1 MNYIFDNAV
10 EPLSTQRLDSLAM
23 LYDERTISFLE
34 RIGVR
39 VGWHCLEVGSGH
51 GSIASWLA
59 SRVDDDGS
67 VLATDIDPR
76 FLQSVRRRNIEVR
89 RHDIS
94 LDPLPPDRFDLIHA
108 RLVLIHV
115 VNPWRAVERLIAALK
130 PGGLLLIEDFDP
142 SLVRRDLSCAC
153 ASDAALCNKV
163 FATMRVLMTER
174 GLDVD
179 FARNLYSRLIA
190 MGLVDVAME
199 GHVAVRPGGSIGA
212 RLDQANLAQ
221 ISEEAI
227 ARKLLTLA
235 EVERMAAAL
244 ESNEFAVLSPVMFSA
259 WGRKQGY

>member
-10 EPLSTQRLDSLAM
+10 ESLSAQRLDSIAM

-39 VGWHCLEVGSGH
+39 AGWHCLEVGSGH

-59 SRVDDDGS
+59 SLVGDDGS

-76 FLQSVRRRNIEVR
+76 FLASVRRRNVEVR

-94 LDPLPPDRFDLIHA
+94 LDPLPPERFDLIHA

-115 VNPWRAVERLIAALK
+115 PNPWHAVERLIAALK
-130 PGGLLLIEDFDP
+130 PGGWLLIEDFDP
-142 SLVRRDLSCAC
+142 SLVRRDLSCAS
-153 ASDAALCNKV
+153 ANDAALCNKV
-163 FATMRVLMTER
+163 FTTMRVLMTER

-179 FARNLYSRLIA
+179 FARNLYPRLIA
-190 MGLVDVAME
+190 MDLAEVAME
-199 GHVAVRPGGSIGA
+199 GHLAVRPGGSIGA

-221 ISEEAI
+221 IGEEAI
-227 ARKLLTLA
+227 ARKLLTRA

-244 ESNEFAVLSPVMFSA
+244 ESHEFAVLSPVMFSA
-259 WGRKQGY
+259 WGRKRGY

>member
-10 EPLSTQRLDSLAM
+10 ESLSTQRLDSIAM
-23 LYDERTISFLE
+23 LYDDRTISFLE

-39 VGWHCLEVGSGH
+39 TGWHCLEVGSGH

-59 SRVDDDGS
+59 GRVGDDGS

-76 FLQSVRRRNIEVR
+76 FLVATRSPNVEIR

-94 LDPLPPDRFDLIHA
+94 VDPLPSNRFDLIHA

-115 VNPWRAVERLIAALK
+115 AKPWRAVERLVAALK
-130 PGGLLLIEDFDP
+130 PGGWLLIEDFDP
-142 SLVRRDLSCAC
+142 SLVRRDLPCAN
-153 ASDAALCNKV
+153 ANDAALCSKV

-174 GLDVD
+174 GLDVE
-179 FARNLYSRLIA
+179 FTRNLYPNLLA
-190 MGLVDVAME
+190 MGLVDLAME
-199 GHVAVRPGGSIGA
+199 GHLAVRPGGSIGT

-221 ISEEAI
+221 ISQEAI
-227 ARKLLTLA
+227 ARKLLTPA

-244 ESNEFAVLSPVMFSA
+244 GSDEFAVLSPVMFSA
-259 WGRKQGY
+259 WGRKPRD